1 MRRHLIFLV
10 VLLSSLIGPS
20 AHGATPVE
28 NALALAELRVE
39 RQALYVEVEAARL
52 ELDVITRGFDLTR
65 RERDD
70 VLVAQAEALE
80 KFGTLERSL
89 RAARALLDEG
99 IQQAY
104 IRSGSAAATV
114 VMFFDDPTEAGIATH
129 YLEAVSASQVE
140 PLQEVEALMS
150 GMDEVR
156 HAAFDAAAL
165 ADADYA
171 QHERLYISATGRLAD
186 LEFRL
191 ARLDD
196 RIDRLATEWSGYRLG
211 LALDILE
218 STGATG
224 ILESDTI
231 TQAELRASLPLGP
244 TIGIPPGLASTGRSL
259 SGIASWYGPGFH
271 GRRSSSGAIFD
282 ERDFTIAHKT
292 LPHETL
298 LLVTYGDRQAVVMVN
313 DRGPFIEG
321 REFDLSRATA
331 EYLGVGLNK
340 VKVEVLTLLP

>member
-1 MRRHLIFLV
+1 MRRYLIFLV
-10 VLLSSLIGPS
+10 VLLSALIGPS
-20 AHGATPVE
+20 ALGATPIE
-28 NALALAELRVE
+28 NAQALADLRVE
-39 RQALYVEVEAARL
+39 RQALNVEVEEARL
-52 ELDVITRGFDLTR
+52 ELDAISRGFDLSR

-70 VLVAQAEALE
+70 VLVEQAAALE
-80 KFGTLERSL
+80 KFGALERSL
-89 RAARALLDEG
+89 RTTRALLDEG

-140 PLQEVEALMS
+140 PLHDVEALMI

-156 HAAFDAAAL
+156 HAAFEAAAI

-171 QHERLYISATGRLAD
+171 QHEGLFVSAISRLAD

-191 ARLDD
+191 DRLDD
-196 RIDRLATEWSGYRLG
+196 RIDRLAAEWSDYRLG
-211 LALDILE
+211 LAADILE

-224 ILESDTI
+224 VLQSDTI

-298 LLVTYGDRQAVVMVN
+298 LLVSYGDLQAVVMVN

-340 VKVEVLTLLP
+340 VTVEVLTILP